1 MKNWIPSTSKS
12 VDKLHVHD
20 NSTIC
25 QRGWRF
31 LQPLENPHPPALRPA
46 RSSAR
51 HCCRE
56 GASRVEPRERGGMLD
71 LLVSPQCRRSRPSA
85 GARTPPP
92 WLPTRHRRS
101 PGTPRLP
108 PLPTQAAPVTARR
121 PACHRPAGPARR
133 RSREVSHSLLAT
145 RLMLAQCRSWI
156 GWGDESG
163 WWAYRAG
170 WWEPG
175 WFGLASWWAGW
186 VGWVLGVE

>member
-1 MKNWIPSTSKS
+1 MT
-12 VDKLHVHD
+12 
-20 NSTIC
+20 T
-25 QRGWRF
+25 
-31 LQPLENPHPPALRPA
+31 A
-46 RSSAR
+46 RSAGGGEGFCSHLRTPTHRRCALHAAPPDIAVERELRGLNREREGGSAR
-51 HCCRE
+51 SACKPPMPPLTTQR
-56 GASRVEPRERGGMLD
+56 
-71 LLVSPQCRRSRPSA
+71 RRS
-85 GARTPPP
+85 RTPPP
-92 WLPTRHRRS
+92 WFPTRHRRS

-108 PLPTQAAPVTARR
+108 PLPTQAAPVTARQ
-121 PACHRPAGPARR
+121 PACPRPAGPARC
-133 RSREVSHSLLAT
+133 RSREVSHSLLAA